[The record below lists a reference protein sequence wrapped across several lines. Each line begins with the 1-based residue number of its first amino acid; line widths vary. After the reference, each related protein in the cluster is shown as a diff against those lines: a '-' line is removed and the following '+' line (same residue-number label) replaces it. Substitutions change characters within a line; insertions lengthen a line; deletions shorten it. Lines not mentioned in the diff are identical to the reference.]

1 MLYYNSKWCGAVVCS
16 AKYMQQECS
25 YVGEAGA
32 EAGGRAM
39 VEEPFRRICRI
50 FVPKNELLEESNA
63 PLTNYS
69 HYFPESISMIGR

>member
-39 VEEPFRRICRI
+39 LRL
-50 FVPKNELLEESNA
+50 KSHLEGFWRED
-63 PLTNYS
+63 
-69 HYFPESISMIGR
+69 